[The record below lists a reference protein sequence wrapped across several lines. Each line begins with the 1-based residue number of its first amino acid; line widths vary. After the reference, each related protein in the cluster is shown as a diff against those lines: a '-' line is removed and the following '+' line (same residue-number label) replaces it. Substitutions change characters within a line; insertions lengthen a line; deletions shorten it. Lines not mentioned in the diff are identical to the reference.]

1 MNRSRSLPA
10 RMLRAFWHVLLA
22 WLALSIGSVWLM
34 RWIDPFSSA
43 FMLREQTVAAITGDR
58 TYRLQHQ
65 WVDADEIAAN
75 MQLAV
80 IAAEDQ
86 KFPAHWGFDLA
97 SIDQALKNQKRSG
110 RVRGAS
116 TLTQQVAKNLYLW
129 PGRSWLRKGF
139 EAYFTV
145 LIETFWPK
153 RRILEVY
160 LNIAEFGKG
169 VYGVDAASRK
179 YFRKPPARLS
189 AGEAALLAAVLPNP
203 KRLRV
208 DKPSGYVR
216 ARQSWIVRQMALL
229 GGNPYLRSLD

>member
-1 MNRSRSLPA
+1 MSRSRSLPA

-86 KFPAHWGFDLA
+86 KFPTHWGFDLA

-208 DKPSGYVR
+208 NKPSGYVR

>member
-1 MNRSRSLPA
+1 MSRSRSLTA
-10 RMLRAFWHVLLA
+10 RMLRAVGYVLLA
-22 WLALSIGSVWLM
+22 WLALSIGSVLLM

-58 TYRLQHQ
+58 TYRLQHH
-65 WVDADEIAAN
+65 WIDADDIATN

-80 IAAEDQ
+80 VAAEDQ

-97 SIDQALKNQKRSG
+97 SIDQALKKQRRGG

-129 PGRSWLRKGF
+129 PGRSWLRKGL

-169 VYGVDAASRK
+169 VYGVDAASRR

-189 AGEAALLAAVLPNP
+189 VGEAALLAAVLPNP

>member
-86 KFPAHWGFDLA
+86 KFPTHWGFDLA

-208 DKPSGYVR
+208 NKPSGYVR